1 MSSNNQDENFKLVSL
16 DGSSTIKPSAQRAR
30 QAYSSYLKDDDDSSS
45 SSGSGLTI
53 SESTEEEE
61 APAPPPQ
68 KPVSTAPKKGTQQL
82 KSSPAKGTQQL
93 KQQNTSGKKYQVD
106 EDGPDYFSEDKNK
119 TEDVGVKIDELKQS
133 ISSLWNNLVNT
144 VSATL
149 LKLGTILMKPFVLI
163 ANILT
168 KVLSIP
174 LNIINRVVSS
184 LANKVGVSSE
194 SNTAEQVEEEAPPP
208 EMKMANFNDMIELNI
223 IFLDNYKKNLYNKPK
238 QNSFKLSKAEENLIN
253 GLAIEAIKECA
264 EFTMELPPP
273 SEGIYQGIPISKVME
288 EVSEQDVAIFLGFVK
303 AFPGKYIGKTWKISE
318 TFATWLINNAPT
330 G

>member
-30 QAYSSYLKDDDDSSS
+30 QAYSSYLKDDDDTSS

-68 KPVSTAPKKGTQQL
+68 KPVATSPKKGTQQL

-144 VSATL
+144 VSAAL

-168 KVLSIP
+168 KLLSIP

-184 LANKVGVSSE
+184 LANKVGVNSE
-194 SNTAEQVEEEAPPP
+194 DKAVEQVEEEAPPP
-208 EMKMANFNDMIELNI
+208 EMKTANFNDMIELNI

-253 GLAIEAIKECA
+253 GLAMESIKECA